1 MHRAGQFR
9 CAMVAWVGWLI
20 AAGGLA
26 VVELLTLAVVAGLLS
41 AAAAVAAVVAALGG
55 GVPVQVVAFAASG
68 AALLG
73 LVLPVA
79 YRYQRRSTPALVHG
93 AAALPGRRAVVVE
106 QVDAHGGRVKI
117 GGELWSAR
125 AYVSSQVMPPGA
137 VVDVVTLDG
146 VTALVYPKE
155 LP

>member
-1 MHRAGQFR
+1 MA
-9 CAMVAWVGWLI
+9 AWVGWLI
-20 AAGGLA
+20 VAGALA
-26 VVELLTLAVVAGLLS
+26 VIELLTLAVVAGLLS

-55 GVPVQVVAFAASG
+55 GLPARGGRVRRQRRG
-68 AALLG
+68 AARPRAAG
-73 LVLPVA
+73 CLPVPA
-79 YRYQRRSTPALVHG
+79 AVRAGAGVRSGRSDRPA
-93 AAALPGRRAVVVE
+93 AIVVE

-117 GGELWSAR
+117 GGEVWSAR
-125 AYVSSQVMPPGA
+125 AYVSSQVIPPGA

>member
-1 MHRAGQFR
+1 MHRAGQVG

-55 GVPVQVVAFAASG
+55 GVPVQVVAFAVSG

-73 LVLPVA
+73 LVLPA
-79 YRYQRRSTPALVHG
+79 ACRHQRRSTPALVSG
-93 AAALPGRRAVVVE
+93 AASGVGAPGGRR
-106 QVDAHGGRVKI
+106 
-117 GGELWSAR
+117 R
-125 AYVSSQVMPPGA
+125 ASRRAWRPNQ
-137 VVDVVTLDG
+137 DRQC
-146 VTALVYPKE
+146 ALVGP
-155 LP
+155 